1 MSDFDVIVI
10 GSGAAGLSAA
20 VAATEHGAGSVLV
33 VEAEGQPGGSSRLAG
48 GVIMGSGSRAQR
60 AAGIE
65 DEPENLVHEY
75 LALNGWDVTAGP
87 VRRWA
92 MRTGETID
100 WLADHGVRFFDRLIF
115 GGDERQARS
124 HCVDGGG
131 QSLVD
136 SLYAAARAGGIEFA
150 FGRRVEGLVVADGAV
165 TGIESAGE
173 RLTADAV
180 VVATGGFGAAPELL
194 RQYFPSAW
202 VPGWSWYIGA
212 DSARGDHFSF
222 AAAIG
227 AQITGFDRGLRTL
240 DPGLAR
246 LNEAFLPGWA
256 VLVGPDGRR
265 LVDETAP
272 YGLLD
277 QVVRAHGDRAFV
289 VFDEAALRPP
299 AELAARYR
307 DTYKQVWPNHP
318 PFRTKNYNA
327 DIIDTHLRD
336 GGDRVYR
343 ADSLT
348 ELAGVLGVDPQGLS
362 GEIARYNEFAAVGND
377 RDHGKAGKFLLPL
390 ATPPFYGI
398 EVRPLTINLTA
409 CGLRIDDH
417 ARVVGEDG
425 APIAGLFAAGE
436 CTGGIIKTYIGSGN
450 SLANACG
457 FGRIAGEEAARRAAG
472 VPTREELGA

>member
-10 GSGAAGLSAA
+10 GSGAAGLCAA
-20 VAATEHGAGSVLV
+20 VTAAESGAQSVLV
-33 VEAEGQPGGSSRLAG
+33 VEAEAQPGGSSRLAG
-48 GVIMGSGSRAQR
+48 GVIMGSGSRLQR
-60 AAGIE
+60 AAGIA

-75 LALNGWDVTAGP
+75 LALNGWDVIAGP

-92 MRTGETID
+92 LRTGETID
-100 WLADHGVRFFDRLIF
+100 WLADHSVRFFDRLIF

-136 SLYAAARAGGIEFA
+136 ALYAAARGEGIEFA
-150 FGRRVEGLVVADGAV
+150 FGRRVDRLAVSGREVVGV
-165 TGIESAGE
+165 ESAGE
-173 RLTADAV
+173 TLTAAAV
-180 VVATGGFGAAPELL
+180 VTATGGFGAAPELL
-194 RQYFPSAW
+194 RRYFPSAW

-212 DSARGDHFSF
+212 ESSRGDHFSF
-222 AAAIG
+222 AEAVG
-227 AQITGFDRGLRTL
+227 AQIIGFDRGLRTL

-265 LVDETAP
+265 FVDETAP

-289 VFDEAALRPP
+289 VFDDAALRPP
-299 AELAARYR
+299 ADLAARYR
-307 DTYKQVWPNHP
+307 DAYKQVWPNHP
-318 PFRTKNYNA
+318 PFQTKNYNA
-327 DIIDTHLRD
+327 DIIDAHLAD
-336 GGDRVYR
+336 GGDRVHR
-343 ADSLT
+343 ADSPA
-348 ELAGVLGVDPQGLS
+348 ELAAALGVGPDALG
-362 GEIARYNEFAAVGND
+362 GEVARYNEFAAEGHD

-390 ATPPFYGI
+390 TTPPYYAI
-398 EVRPLTINLTA
+398 EVRPLTVNLTA
-409 CGLRIDDH
+409 CGLRIDDR
-417 ARVVGEDG
+417 ARVVGDNG
-425 APIAGLFAAGE
+425 RPIDGLFAAGE

-457 FGRIAGEEAARRAAG
+457 FGRIAGEEAARRAADI
-472 VPTREELGA
+472 PTREELGA